1 MGERGGQVTQM
12 LLAISDGDRPAE
24 DGLFPLVYDELR
36 AMAQDQMARERGN
49 HTLQPTA
56 LVHEAYLRL
65 VGNQISQWPS
75 RRYFFAAAATAMRRI
90 LVEHARGRYRH
101 KRGGH
106 CRPQPLEG
114 VDVAAQNDTI
124 DWLALDEAIEA
135 LQQEDQRLAEVV
147 HLRFFAGM
155 NVEET
160 AQELEVSPRTVKRD
174 WRYAKAFLLEQM
186 TDETAAQREAPT
198 DEQ

>member
-1 MGERGGQVTQM
+1 M
-12 LLAISDGDRPAE
+12 LLAIADGDRQAE

-36 AMAQDQMARERGN
+36 AMAQDQMVRERGD

-65 VGNQISQWPS
+65 VGDQVSQWPS
-75 RRYFFAAAATAMRRI
+75 RRYFFAAAGRAMRRI
-90 LVEHARGRYRH
+90 LVEHARRRHRH
-101 KRGGH
+101 KRGGR
-106 CRPQPLEG
+106 CRPRPLEG
-114 VDVAAQNDTI
+114 VDVAAQYDTI
-124 DWLALDEAIEA
+124 DWLALDEAVET
-135 LQQEDQRLAEVV
+135 LQEEDQRLSEVV

-160 AQELEVSPRTVKRD
+160 ARALEVSPRTVKRD

-186 TDETAAQREAPT
+186 TGESAGEWEAAT
-198 DEQ
+198 DES